1 MLVET
6 TLVLLTLILGCLGPT
21 TSFNRTNKLRGFS
34 NAFHSLSVSPR
45 LVAKA
50 FFILSTTTQ
59 APNETPLIKSI

>member
-45 LVAKA
+45 LVLWLRHSLFYLRQHKHPMR
-50 FFILSTTTQ
+50 LH
-59 APNETPLIKSI
+59 